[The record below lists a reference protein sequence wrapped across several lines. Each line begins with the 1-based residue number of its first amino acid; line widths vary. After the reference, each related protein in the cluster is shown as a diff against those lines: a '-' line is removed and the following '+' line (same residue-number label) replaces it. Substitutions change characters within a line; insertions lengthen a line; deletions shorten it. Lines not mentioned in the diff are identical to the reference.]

1 MAENWFIT
9 GGCGFIGRN
18 LILRLLKEG
27 KGIRVFD
34 NLSVCGLKELAAI
47 AEVEVVKGE
56 GGICKPGVIQ
66 LIEGDIRDESVL
78 AAALKGMDIV
88 VHLAAN
94 TGVPKSVADPAMD
107 FSANA
112 LGTFLLL
119 EQARRALI
127 KRFIFAS
134 SGAPTGNATPPIT
147 EDAVARPVSPYGAS
161 KLAGEGYC
169 SAYFHCF
176 GLETVALR
184 FSNVYGPFSRH
195 KTSVVAKFVNAA
207 LAGEDWTI
215 FGDGQQTRDFL
226 YVADLVDAL
235 WRAVITPGIGG
246 EIFQV
251 STGVEHTLLE
261 LAQALQQQ
269 LSLRGMKTGNLSF
282 GDIRTGDIVRN
293 YADPSKA
300 ERLMGWKAATAL
312 SDGLRMTVDWFTA
325 AQK

>member
-1 MAENWFIT
+1 MENWLIT

-34 NLSVCGLKELAAI
+34 NLSVCGLKDLAAI
-47 AEVEVVKGE
+47 AEVEVGKGE
-56 GGICKPGVIQ
+56 DGHCRPGVIQ
-66 LIEGDIRDESVL
+66 LVEGDIRDGSAL
-78 AAALKGMDIV
+78 PAALKDMDIV

-94 TGVPKSVADPAMD
+94 TGVPKSVADPTMD

-112 LGTFLLL
+112 FGTFQLL
-119 EQARRALI
+119 EQARLARV

-147 EDAVARPVSPYGAS
+147 ENAVARPVSPYGAS

-226 YVADLVDAL
+226 YVADLVDAI
-235 WRAVITPGIGG
+235 WRAAMTPDIGG
-246 EIFQV
+246 EIFQI

-261 LAQALQQQ
+261 LVHALQQQ
-269 LSLRGMKTGNLSF
+269 LSLRGMNAESLSF

-300 ERLMGWKAATAL
+300 ERMMGWKAVTAL
-312 SDGLRMTVDWFTA
+312 SDGLRMTVDWFMD
-325 AQK
+325 AQN

>member
-1 MAENWFIT
+1 MMENWFIT

-27 KGIRVFD
+27 QGIRVFD
-34 NLSVCGLKELAAI
+34 NLSVCGLTELAAI
-47 AEVEVVKGE
+47 AEIEVVKGE
-56 GGICKPGVIQ
+56 CSICKPGVIQ

-78 AAALKGMDIV
+78 AAGLKGMDIV

-94 TGVPKSVADPAMD
+94 TGVPKSVADPSMD

-119 EQARRALI
+119 EQARRARI

-207 LAGEDWTI
+207 LAGEVWTI
-215 FGDGQQTRDFL
+215 FGDGRQTRDFL
-226 YVADLVDAL
+226 YVADLVDAI
-235 WRAVITPGIGG
+235 WRAAMTPGIGG
-246 EIFQV
+246 EIFQI

-261 LAQALQQQ
+261 LTHALQEVM
-269 LSLRGMKTGNLSF
+269 SLQGVKTGAISF
-282 GDIRTGDIVRN
+282 GDIRTGDIARN

-300 ERLMGWKAATAL
+300 ERMMGWKAVTAL
-312 SDGLRMTVDWFTA
+312 PEGLKITIDWFLT
-325 AQK
+325 QR